1 VLSLRVVRRCLTGAL
16 AAVAVLLA
24 GAGSASS
31 AFSGINGKIAFVSSR
46 AGNAD
51 IWVMNPNGMNQR
63 NLTFGSPAAD
73 TLPEWSPN
81 GKLVLFQSYRNQRE
95 FPDDAD
101 VYLMNADGSEVR
113 EVTFSNAFDGDASWS
128 PDGKKIAF
136 ESRRDGNSEIYVIN
150 ANGSGTKRLTANS
163 VFDGDPAW
171 SPDGK
176 SIAFSS
182 DRDGNREIYVMNAD
196 GANPRRLTNTG
207 GRVDDVLL
215 DGLDAD
221 PAWSPDGK
229 RIAFN
234 SNRDGDY
241 EIYVMNANGSG
252 QRNLTDNASLDA
264 LPAWSPDGREIV
276 FESERAEKG
285 NRDVYV
291 MSAGTGTVIG
301 RLTTVAEADEMPDWQ
316 ALPAQR
322 DCTITGTAGDDI
334 LRGTAGDD
342 VICGLGGDDVIS
354 GDGGDDRII
363 GGAGADVI
371 SGGTGEDVLLGG
383 PGNDLFNARDRTRD
397 VVDGGSGRDSGRW
410 DARLDRIRAVE
421 KHL

>member
-1 VLSLRVVRRCLTGAL
+1 VGP
-16 AAVAVLLA
+16 
-24 GAGSASS
+24 ASS
-31 AFSGINGKIAFVSSR
+31 SFPGINGKIAFTSSR
-46 AGNAD
+46 AGNPD
-51 IWVMNPNGMNQR
+51 IWVMNPNGTNQR
-63 NLTFGSPAAD
+63 ALTGSSPAAD
-73 TLPEWSPN
+73 TLPQWSPN
-81 GKLVLFQSYRNQRE
+81 GKLILFQSYRNQRE

-128 PDGKKIAF
+128 PDGKRIVF
-136 ESRRDGNSEIYVIN
+136 ESRRDGDSEIYVIN
-150 ANGSGTKRLTANS
+150 ANGSGTKRLTANG

-207 GRVDDVLL
+207 GRVSDVLL

-221 PAWSPDGK
+221 PAWSPDGRK
-229 RIAFN
+229 IAFDT
-234 SNRDGDY
+234 NRDGDY
-241 EIYVMNANGSG
+241 EIYVMNADGSG
-252 QRNLTDNASLDA
+252 ERNLTDNASLDA
-264 LPAWSPDGREIV
+264 LPAWSADGRELV

-291 MSAGTGTVIG
+291 MSANNGTVID
-301 RLTTVAEADEMPDWQ
+301 RLTTIAGADEMPDWQ

-322 DCTITGTAGDDI
+322 GCTITGTAGNDI
-334 LRGTAGDD
+334 LRGTTGDD
-342 VICGLGGDDVIS
+342 VICGLAGDDVIS
-354 GDGGDDRII
+354 GDGGDDRIV

-371 SGGTGEDVLLGG
+371 SGGTGADVLLGG
-383 PGNDLFNARDRTRD
+383 RGNDLLNARDRAAD
-397 VVDGGSGRDSGRW
+397 VVDGGAGRDGGRW
-410 DARLDRIRAVE
+410 DARLDRVRSVE

>member
-1 VLSLRVVRRCLTGAL
+1 MAVLAGTTGA
-16 AAVAVLLA
+16 
-24 GAGSASS
+24 ASS
-31 AFSGINGKIAFVSSR
+31 AYPGINGKIAFTSAR
-46 AGNAD
+46 GGNPD
-51 IWVMNPNGMNQR
+51 IWVMDPSGASQR
-63 NLTFGSPAAD
+63 QLTGGSPAAD
-73 TLPEWSPN
+73 TLPQWSPN
-81 GKLVLFQSYRNQRE
+81 GKSILFQSYRNQRE

-101 VYLMNADGSEVR
+101 VYVMDADGSDVR

-128 PDGKKIAF
+128 PDGKRLVF
-136 ESRRDGNSEIYVIN
+136 ESRRDGNSELYTIN
-150 ANGSGTKRLTANS
+150 ANGSGTKRLTFNS

-182 DRDGNREIYVMNAD
+182 DRDGNREIYAMNAD
-196 GANPRRLTNTG
+196 GSNVRRLTNTG
-207 GRVDDVLL
+207 GVVSDVQL

-221 PAWSPDGK
+221 PAWSPDGR

-241 EIYVMNANGSG
+241 EIYVMNADGSG

-291 MSAGTGTVIG
+291 MSASNGTVIG
-301 RLTTVAEADEMPDWQ
+301 RLTTVGGADEMPDWQ
-316 ALPAQR
+316 ALPEQAG
-322 DCTITGTAGDDI
+322 CTIMGTAGNDV
-334 LRGTAGDD
+334 LRGTPGAD
-342 VICGLGGDDVIS
+342 VICALAGDDVIS
-354 GDGGDDRII
+354 GGGGADRIV

-371 SGGTGEDVLLGG
+371 SGGPGRDVLMGG
-383 PGNDLFNARDRTRD
+383 AGSDLLNARDGAAD
-397 VVDGGSGRDSGRW
+397 VVDGGPGRDSGRW
-410 DARLDRIRAVE
+410 DKRIDRVRSVE